1 VFDSFF
7 DRAKDLAIAAVVG
20 VMLALAGLLALTA
33 AAAWQLAMWMPWPA
47 ALAVVGVGLL
57 AIAAIALWVGTA
69 KKKPEPQ
76 QPEDMLGD
84 VDPVSLVLGL
94 MELPVEVTKKIISE
108 KPIASIVVL
117 SSLGLLIARNP
128 QVALKLFDRVVGGLG
143 AGLGGNDKS

>member
-1 VFDSFF
+1 MFDSFF
-7 DRAKDLAIAAVVG
+7 DRAKDLAIAAIVG
-20 VMLALAGLLALTA
+20 VMLALAGLLALTV

-76 QPEDMLGD
+76 QPDDMLGD
-84 VDPVSLVLGL
+84 VDPVSMVLGL

-117 SSLGLLIARNP
+117 SGLGLLIARNP
-128 QVALKLFDRVVGGLG
+128 QVALKLFDKVVGTFGG
-143 AGLGGNDKS
+143 AATKE

>member
-1 VFDSFF
+1 MFDSFF
-7 DRAKDLAIAAVVG
+7 GRAKDLAIAAVVG

-33 AAAWQLAMWMPWPA
+33 AAAWQLAMWIPWPA

-57 AIAAIALWVGTA
+57 AIAAIALWAGTA

-84 VDPVSLVLGL
+84 IDPVSMVLGL

-108 KPIASIVVL
+108 KPIASIVVI

-128 QVALKLFDRVVGGLG
+128 QVALKLFDKVVGAFGGG
-143 AGLGGNDKS
+143 ATKE